1 MTDAQLEHFRTML
14 LDMQATLQAGAES
27 RDSMGQTVELD
38 QTRTGRLSRMD
49 ALQAQ
54 AMAKAG
60 AQRAANQAR
69 RITAALARVDAGTFG
84 DCAACEEP
92 IAEARLEADPANPFC
107 LDCAEARHG

>member
-1 MTDAQLEHFRTML
+1 MTEAQLEHFRQML
-14 LDMQATLQAGAES
+14 LAMQETLQAGAKS
-27 RDSMGQTVELD
+27 RDDMGKTVELD

-54 AMAKAG
+54 AMARAG

-69 RITAALARVDAGTFG
+69 RITAALARIEAGTFG

-107 LDCAEARHG
+107 LDCAEARQG